1 MPQSLHY
8 ISYNHVINY
17 IHQFAN
23 TGMVPEI
30 YDNATHYVVNHKIT
44 LETLE
49 GIQKYPD
56 VEEIKGDYSGIAA
69 SKGSVHERG
78 ERD

>member
-1 MPQSLHY
+1 
-8 ISYNHVINY
+8 
-17 IHQFAN
+17 
-23 TGMVPEI
+23 MVPEI

-78 ERD
+78 GEA